1 MPSTQRLFL
10 MGELLD
16 AAPSVKLPTY
26 AAERLA
32 AEYLQNDGVHAGG
45 TGLEPAAMRGVWTLR
60 VRDSAVALFT
70 TESVV
75 AAAQRVIEEPGG
87 AAGARFSLV
96 PPGGAGF
103 DEAVAAGALLPGW
116 QVAFSLQDAVTVDE
130 GSRRRTA
137 TYLWAGTLAIAVLAV
152 AGLLLWQSFRR
163 QMRLTRLRTDLVAA
177 VSHELKTP
185 LASMRLL
192 VDSLLDDEELDRRK
206 TRDYLRMMAGENAR
220 LSRLIEHFLTFARIE
235 RHRQR
240 FTLSEVRPAAIVD
253 AAVAVVRERFDAS
266 GTSFDV
272 RVAPDLPLL
281 HGDED
286 ALVTVL
292 LNLLDNAYTYTG
304 PEKRIALHAYS
315 DAGRIVFEVAD
326 NGIGIAPRDQKRVFR
341 RFYQVD
347 QSLSREHGGCG
358 LGLSIVDFIVRAH
371 GGAVAVESGL
381 GAGSRFRVSLP
392 WRRPQGAAA

>member
-1 MPSTQRLFL
+1 
-10 MGELLD
+10 
-16 AAPSVKLPTY
+16 
-26 AAERLA
+26 
-32 AEYLQNDGVHAGG
+32 
-45 TGLEPAAMRGVWTLR
+45 
-60 VRDSAVALFT
+60 
-70 TESVV
+70 
-75 AAAQRVIEEPGG
+75 
-87 AAGARFSLV
+87 
-96 PPGGAGF
+96 
-103 DEAVAAGALLPGW
+103 
-116 QVAFSLQDAVTVDE
+116 VAFSLQDAVTVDE